1 MKCLDSR
8 HGTWRYYSKW
18 NKSERKREILYDI
31 WDFKLKIPLPQ
42 KRKWAYEYRKQIDGC
57 LEQGLGG

>member
-1 MKCLDSR
+1 MLDSR
-8 HGTWRYYSKW
+8 HEAWRYYSKW

-31 WDFKLKIPLPQ
+31 WDFKLKNLLPPR
-42 KRKWAYEYRKQIDGC
+42 KKKWAHEYRKQMDGC